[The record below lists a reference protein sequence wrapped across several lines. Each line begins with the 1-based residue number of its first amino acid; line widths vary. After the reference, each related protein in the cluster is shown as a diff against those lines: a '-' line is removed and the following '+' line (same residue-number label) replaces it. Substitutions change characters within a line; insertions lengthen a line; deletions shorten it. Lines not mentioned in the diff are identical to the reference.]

1 MKLLAKKRLKVWHEA
16 GEIVEIVDVS
26 SAEAR
31 FLIATGQAE
40 PVAETAE
47 PAPKPQKKA
56 TRKKKN

>member
-16 GEIVEIVDVS
+16 GEILEVS

-47 PAPKPQKKA
+47 PAPKPQKKG
-56 TRKKKN
+56 TRKKKKQ